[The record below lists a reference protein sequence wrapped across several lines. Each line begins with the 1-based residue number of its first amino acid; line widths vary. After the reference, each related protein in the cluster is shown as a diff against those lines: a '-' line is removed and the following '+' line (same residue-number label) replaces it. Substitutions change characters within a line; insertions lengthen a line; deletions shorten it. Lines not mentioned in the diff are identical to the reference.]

1 MFEYKATVTRVID
14 GDTVDCDIDLG
25 FSVILHKQRIR
36 LKGIDT
42 PESRTRDKIE
52 KQYGLAAKAYL
63 VDFIDKSG
71 DGLSI
76 ETSKDGRGKFG
87 RILGRLNNGDGQ
99 CVNDMMCD
107 VGHAVPYEGQ
117 SKADIEALHLE
128 NRKRIDL

>member
-63 VDFIDKSG
+63 VDFIDKAG

-87 RILGRLNNGDGQ
+87 RILGRLNNSDGQ

-117 SKADIEALHLE
+117 SKADNEALHLE